1 MSKFTIIN
9 PTTEKPVK
17 EIELADLAATDLVI
31 AKAEK
36 AFQSWRKV
44 NPGDRARLL
53 RSFAAI
59 VDSHIEELA
68 QLEVL
73 NSGHT
78 IGNARWEASN
88 VRDVLNYYSSA
99 PERLFGKQ
107 IPVPNGIDITFK
119 EPLGVI
125 GIIVPWNFPM
135 PIAGWGFGPALA
147 AVALSAIT
155 VVLISLYARS
165 VR

>member
-1 MSKFTIIN
+1 MSKFTIIS

-17 EIELADLAATDLVI
+17 DIELADLAATDLVI

-73 NSGHT
+73 NSK
-78 IGNARWEASN
+78 
-88 VRDVLNYYSSA
+88 
-99 PERLFGKQ
+99 F
-107 IPVPNGIDITFK
+107 
-119 EPLGVI
+119 
-125 GIIVPWNFPM
+125 
-135 PIAGWGFGPALA
+135 
-147 AVALSAIT
+147 
-155 VVLISLYARS
+155 
-165 VR
+165 